1 MRAVDRKPSEW
12 YYLKLDISKYF
23 YRVDHRTLMDILRRK
38 IDDEDLLWLL
48 GTIINCEHTAFG
60 LPLGLSPDEC
70 DKAERLMEVGMPI
83 GNLTSQMFANIYL
96 NELDQFAKHEL
107 RLRYYI
113 RYMDDVIILH
123 QDKKYLHEVKDRIE
137 VFLNEELRLH
147 LNNKTAIRKVKSG
160 IEFVGFRIFPTHRKY
175 KKKSLRKLM
184 SRLKYVAKE
193 YAAGRMSLEKVNAT
207 VQSYYGAMQH
217 FNSYGLRR
225 KLSQTVVFKRTTPE
239 MEGSDDAQN

>member
-1 MRAVDRKPSEW
+1 M
-12 YYLKLDISKYF
+12 
-23 YRVDHRTLMDILRRK
+23 
-38 IDDEDLLWLL
+38 
-48 GTIINCEHTAFG
+48 
-60 LPLGLSPDEC
+60 
-70 DKAERLMEVGMPI
+70 
-83 GNLTSQMFANIYL
+83 
-96 NELDQFAKHEL
+96 
-107 RLRYYI
+107 
-113 RYMDDVIILH
+113 IILH
-123 QDKKYLHEVKDRIE
+123 PDKKYLHEVKDRIG
-137 VFLNEELRLH
+137 VFLNGELRLY
-147 LNNKTAIRKVKSG
+147 LNNKPAIRKVKTG